1 MLKTVFWYAT
11 SYSYL
16 VLTYPIIWVLW
27 YLGCRGKEQ
36 ARDRLAD
43 SVSSSLSRS
52 LFHLTG
58 SSVHITGLENIPAEG
73 AVIFAG
79 NHQGHM
85 DSLVLHGFIPKP
97 MGFVSITAALD
108 YPIIRTWLKY
118 MKSVF
123 VDREDP
129 RQSLSC
135 IYQAVA
141 YLREGRSM
149 AVFPEGK
156 LNDGGIT
163 DEFRRG
169 WLKLATKSGMPI
181 VPVCLEGSYRALSK
195 DGKRVGAT
203 TVECRILPPVSAK
216 NLKKENE
223 VQFLKDLRATIVD
236 AMEAPGKEIPA

>member
-1 MLKTVFWYAT
+1 MIKAGLWYAMA
-11 SYSYL
+11 YFYL
-16 VLTYPIIWVLW
+16 VLTYPMLWVVRHLDRH
-27 YLGCRGKEQ
+27 GRAQE
-36 ARDRLAD
+36 RDRLAD
-43 SVSSSLSRS
+43 RASSSLSRS

-58 SSVHITGLENIPAEG
+58 SRVHITGLENIPAEG

-85 DSLVLHGFIPKP
+85 DSLVLHGFLPKP
-97 MGFVSITAALD
+97 MGFISITAALK

-123 VDREDP
+123 VDRDDP
-129 RQSLSC
+129 RQALTC
-135 IYQAVA
+135 INQAVE
-141 YLREGRSM
+141 YIREGRSM

-156 LNDGGIT
+156 LNGGETT

-169 WLKLATKSGMPI
+169 WLKLATKSGVPI
-181 VPVCLEGSYRALSK
+181 VPVCLEGSYKALSK
-195 DGKRVGAT
+195 DGKRVSST

-223 VQFLKDLRATIVD
+223 VQFLKDLRATIIA
-236 AMEAPGKEIPA
+236 AMDMPGGEIPA